1 MPRFPSQL
9 VAPHPI
15 PGNELTDLRLRRN
28 WTMPY
33 FFFVFEEVLEEA
45 VGRGGVGVVASLIV
59 KNIDGKGLRCT
70 YRT

>member
-1 MPRFPSQL
+1 VPRFPSQL

-45 VGRGGVGVVASLIV
+45 V
-59 KNIDGKGLRCT
+59 
-70 YRT
+70 